1 MSDLPHSPI
10 KKILSDKGGAP
21 CQEEESR
28 MNFIKRAL
36 LSVKARKGKSLLQI
50 FVFTVICV
58 LVLAGLS
65 IQTAARKSG
74 ELARQKLG
82 ADVTLQVDIEKLR
95 ENMQSQQQ
103 SSGERVR
110 FQSTPIPVD
119 SAEELTSF
127 SQIKGYNFYS
137 STTALATT
145 FEPIESAEE
154 AVESTDESTNSNVT
168 QGQGRF
174 GGMAQG
180 DISIQGVTY
189 TDSTTEFMD
198 RTSALVDGEH
208 INEEDIGKNVAL
220 IEQTLAEENDLTV
233 GDTITVTNPLD
244 DSIPVELLV
253 KGIYSTTSVGSDQGM
268 NFTALI
274 PYNKIY
280 VPYTTATTLKGTDYE
295 GTIDSAIYYIENPA
309 EMDSF
314 VNQAQLE
321 SSIDF
326 DTFKLDANDQLYQQM
341 VGPIDNVASFS
352 NNIVYLVSIA
362 GAIILGLI
370 IMMSIRERKYEMGVL
385 LAIGE
390 LRWKLVGQFIVEI
403 LLVAAISFGIATF
416 SGNAVANQ
424 VSDQLLNQE
433 LETAEQTNTPASFR
447 GRGMAGGGMPGLQ
460 AEQTQQV
467 EKIEDLDVSVTADD
481 LGLLAIIGIL
491 IAILSSLLP
500 TFSVIRLQPKT
511 ILSRQD

>member
-1 MSDLPHSPI
+1 
-10 KKILSDKGGAP
+10 
-21 CQEEESR
+21 

-50 FVFTVICV
+50 LVLSVICV

-65 IQTAARKSG
+65 IQTAAQKSG

-82 ADVTLQVDIEKLR
+82 ADVTLQVDMEKLR
-95 ENMQSQQQ
+95 ENLQSQQQ

-110 FQSTPIPVD
+110 FQSTPIPVH
-119 SAEELTSF
+119 SAEELTSYP
-127 SQIKGYNFYS
+127 QIKGYNFYS

-145 FEPIESAEE
+145 FVPIESAEE
-154 AVESTDESTNSNVT
+154 AVETTDESSDSNVT
-168 QGQGRF
+168 QGQGKF
-174 GGMAQG
+174 GGMVQG

-189 TDSTTEFMD
+189 TDSTSDFMD
-198 RTSALVDGEH
+198 SISTLVGGEH
-208 INEEDIGKNVAL
+208 INEEDIGKNVAI
-220 IEQTLAEENDLTV
+220 IEQTLAEENDLTP
-233 GDTITVTNPLD
+233 GDTITVTSPLD
-244 DSIPVELLV
+244 DSITVELKV

-268 NFTALI
+268 NFAALI

-280 VPYTTATTLKGTDYE
+280 VPYTTAATLKGAGYE
-295 GTIDSAIYYIENPA
+295 GTIDSAIYYIEDPV
-309 EMDSF
+309 EMESF

-326 DTFKLDANDQLYQQM
+326 DTFKLNANDQLYQQM
-341 VGPIDNVASFS
+341 VGPIENVAGFS

-362 GAIILGLI
+362 GAIILSLI

-390 LRWKLVGQFIVEI
+390 QRWKLVGQFIVEI
-403 LLVAAISFGIATF
+403 LLVAAISFGIATL

-424 VSDQLLNQE
+424 VSDQLLNEE
-433 LETAEQTNTPASFR
+433 LKTAEQTNTPESFK
-447 GRGMAGGGMPGLQ
+447 GRGMFGGEMAGGQ
-460 AEQTQQV
+460 AGQTQQV
-467 EKIEDLDVSVTADD
+467 ETIEDLDVSVTAND
-481 LGLLAIIGIL
+481 LGLLAIIGTL

-500 TFSVIRLQPKT
+500 TISVIRLQPKT